1 MSNNLI
7 KRGDLKKQVLDYVRT
22 HIVPTVTGVLAL
34 IDDAPTVPQEMTARE
49 YGETLMK
56 ICASHKGKCHKCEL
70 EDDWQ
75 CATPNERTIPI
86 VEQWAKEHPERSEE

>member
-1 MSNNLI
+1 MRNDLI

-49 YGETLMK
+49 YLETEARMCKHYGLP
-56 ICASHKGKCHKCEL
+56 CAFDVSGLTVDEAIKMV
-70 EDDWQ
+70 EDF
-75 CATPNERTIPI
+75 AR
-86 VEQWAKEHPERSEE
+86 EHPERSED